1 MDLLVLDGAS
11 APLQWSMRM
20 IGVTLIALA
29 ANMWAVSMSGG
40 DRALVGVGLAFLASL
55 LWWRASGFKARRAR
69 T

>member
-1 MDLLVLDGAS
+1 
-11 APLQWSMRM
+11 M

-29 ANMWAVSMSGG
+29 ANMWAVSMSAG